1 MKMVYIQDGKQLE
14 IYMHPKRQQ
23 ILHELSV
30 QGPMTAKMLSDAL
43 GMTPSSA
50 KHHVS
55 RLMELQVVEVD
66 HTELIHGI
74 TATYYR
80 KRLVTVSFSSLA
92 EEKRKLASDMVTK
105 QIHDDFYKKA
115 QSFTDGDG
123 HFQED
128 QSSGVIHLSKDE
140 ADELYK
146 RIRAFIDEKE
156 KKEDGTEP
164 FVFSLMAYHA

>member
-1 MKMVYIQDGKQLE
+1 
-14 IYMHPKRQQ
+14 
-23 ILHELSV
+23 
-30 QGPMTAKMLSDAL
+30 
-43 GMTPSSA
+43 
-50 KHHVS
+50 
-55 RLMELQVVEVD
+55 MELQVVEVD

-92 EEKRKLASDMVTK
+92 EEKRKLVCGVVAK

-115 QSFTDGDG
+115 QSFTDENG
-123 HFQED
+123 HFQAD
-128 QSSGVIHLSKDE
+128 QLSGVIYLSKPE

-146 RIRAFIDEKE
+146 LIRAFIDEKE